1 MNIDKRN
8 KRLKSLNKMFPF
20 TSLCRTD
27 LIMEGYNEKD
37 VLKIPDSEMDY
48 IARKIGD
55 GIMEDYW
62 LILSYRLEDMG
73 YKKKKKIK
81 VAK

>member
-1 MNIDKRN
+1 MKITEKQE
-8 KRLKSLNKMFPF
+8 LLNKMFPI

-62 LILSYRLEDMG
+62 LILNYRLEDMG